1 MQSFFKFEVAA
12 FQRAYLDRGTS
23 PEKPAQQDS
32 MVLAAAEESY
42 ELIQSAN
49 YGIAVKDWSDREP
62 WVSVADGVST
72 SPRAALA
79 SSSFLS
85 LLHQLNAGGSGL
97 SEQVHENI
105 ELPALVHAAYQR
117 WQMQYLRRSTSGAS
131 TTLASLQIRGNTV
144 CVVNCGDSRVWRIRK
159 GGDGISQIE
168 QLSRDHTLWQEMLDS
183 GEVDSHQHGA
193 SVYQALTHC
202 LTLGDGDDLLEP
214 DEEDAPAS
222 SQFSLRVW
230 RGTIQTG
237 DIYLLATDGLHGMSE
252 DFDLERQWQS
262 SKTLEGNLEG
272 LLRAWR
278 AHEGNDDIS
287 VIAISCRE
295 NTD

>member
-12 FQRAYLDRGTS
+12 FQRAYLDRRTS
-23 PEKPAQQDS
+23 PEKLAQQDS
-32 MVLAAAEESY
+32 MVLAAEESY
-42 ELIQSAN
+42 ELIQSTN
-49 YGIAVKDWSDREP
+49 YGIAVEDWSDREP

-85 LLHQLNAGGSGL
+85 LLHQLDTGGSGL
-97 SEQVHENI
+97 SEQVHEST

-117 WQMQYLRRSTSGAS
+117 WQMQYLRRSTRGAS

-159 GGDGISQIE
+159 GGDGTSQIE

-183 GEVDSHQHGA
+183 GEVDSHQCGA

-230 RGTIQTG
+230 RGTIRAG

-252 DFDLERQWQS
+252 DFDLGRQWQS